1 MSGLRRFWGRF
12 WGRSWLGAALA
23 VTLLVPALACDDRP
37 TTTPEQGDDAVDRT
51 AKALLLELQ
60 LGDRAELVQQ
70 YPATVTADLDER
82 NVVVIARTLTWLG
95 HWSEFARVAEQPVVD
110 GVERRY
116 AVALERGEL
125 ELTVTVVDGKLA
137 GFAFAEPLWTAHVD
151 SAAAAAA
158 GSLRVSQFRYVD
170 RKGKPITGPLDP
182 TAINYEL
189 VLEGLGAMLREH
201 HVVVRKAVFDSEGDQ
216 VYRQANDD
224 EVRFSQSE
232 TGASGGRISGT
243 VAVPGPGSYELELD
257 IRDLAGSQ
265 SLTHRVPFSID

>member
-1 MSGLRRFWGRF
+1 MQFLRRFWP
-12 WGRSWLGAALA
+12 SNVLGAALSMS
-23 VTLLVPALACDDRP
+23 LLVPALACDKP
-37 TTTPEQGDDAVDRT
+37 TETPEQGDDEVDRT
-51 AKALLLELQ
+51 AKALLLLLQ
-60 LGDRAELVQQ
+60 LGDRAQLVEQ
-70 YPATVTADLDER
+70 YPAIVTNELDER

-95 HWSEFARVAEQPVVD
+95 HWSEFARVGEQPIVD

-116 AVALERGEL
+116 AIALERGEI
-125 ELTVTVVDGKLA
+125 ELTITVIDGKLA
-137 GFAFAEPLWTAHVD
+137 GFAFEQPLWTAHVD

-170 RKGKPITGPLDP
+170 RAGKPTTGPLDP
-182 TAINYEL
+182 SAVNYEL

-201 HVVVRKAVFDSEGDQ
+201 HVVVRKAVFDSAGAQ
-216 VYRQANDD
+216 VYRQNDDD
-224 EVRFSQSE
+224 EVRFSQAE

-265 SLTHRVPFSID
+265 SLTHRVAFSID